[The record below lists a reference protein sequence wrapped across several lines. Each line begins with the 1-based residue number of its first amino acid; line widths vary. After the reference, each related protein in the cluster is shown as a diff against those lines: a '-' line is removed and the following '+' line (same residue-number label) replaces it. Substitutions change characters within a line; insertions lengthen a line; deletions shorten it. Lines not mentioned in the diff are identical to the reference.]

1 MNTRGLTELIVLNI
15 GLSLGVIS
23 PILFTMLVI
32 MALVTT
38 FMTSPLLEWTYPKR
52 LIRLDISEFSS
63 DDSELENP
71 KSAGDLKETN
81 KELLPTYRI
90 LVPVANP
97 STQKGLL
104 QLAVS
109 LAQPAV
115 GMGGSDLQSAAVHPL
130 SLIELSEDYAFESTP
145 AEADR
150 IIQERL
156 GKLSELIESL
166 QPPEARNLVHP
177 IIRVTNDVAR
187 ETAQIAELD
196 RADLILV
203 GWHRPTFSSNRLGGR
218 VGQILSTAKVDVA
231 IFVDRGRERLNNLLV
246 PYAANIHDDLGLEL
260 ALRLLVNSQERRL
273 TVLRVVVNGEAEN
286 ELSYEFRRVIEQL
299 PVEVRSRIE
308 TPIVEAA
315 EPIQAVVAASANA
328 DLTIAGT
335 SREWGIERQT
345 LGQYTDE
352 LVVQCHS
359 SLLIA
364 RCYVKVRS
372 HLTSVLPQM

>member
-1 MNTRGLTELIVLNI
+1 MGVVASALITEWIGIHLIFGAFLLGVAMPKNAGLTRELAEKTEDFVLIFLLPIFFAYSGLRTQIGLLNTPELWLLCATVLGVAIIGKYVGTYAAARVCGISNREASALGWMMNTRGLTELIVLNI

-23 PILFTMLVI
+23 PLLFTMLVI

-104 QLAVS
+104 QLAVA
-109 LAQPAV
+109 LAQSAA

-145 AEADR
+145 VEADR

-166 QPPEARNLVHP
+166 QPPEARKLVHP
-177 IIRVTNDVAR
+177 IVRVTNDVAR

-203 GWHRPTFSSNRLGGR
+203 GWHRPTFWE
-218 VGQILSTAKVDVA
+218 DV
-231 IFVDRGRERLNNLLV
+231 
-246 PYAANIHDDLGLEL
+246 
-260 ALRLLVNSQERRL
+260 S
-273 TVLRVVVNGEAEN
+273 
-286 ELSYEFRRVIEQL
+286 
-299 PVEVRSRIE
+299 VRF
-308 TPIVEAA
+308 
-315 EPIQAVVAASANA
+315 
-328 DLTIAGT
+328 
-335 SREWGIERQT
+335 
-345 LGQYTDE
+345 
-352 LVVQCHS
+352 
-359 SLLIA
+359 
-364 RCYVKVRS
+364 
-372 HLTSVLPQM
+372 